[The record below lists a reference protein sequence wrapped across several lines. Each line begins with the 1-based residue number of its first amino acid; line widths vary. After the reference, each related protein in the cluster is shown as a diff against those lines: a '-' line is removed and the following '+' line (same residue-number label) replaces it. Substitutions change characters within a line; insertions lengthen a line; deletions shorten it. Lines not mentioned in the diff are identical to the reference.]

1 MKTAPQLTLDVQSPE
16 AAPYFTWDAPV
27 RNAEIRRALRE
38 GAPDER
44 LQWMARILPEA
55 RYDDIWA
62 YLSRRRDVLPS
73 WERLRPRLGRRRPR
87 WEFLIDRW
95 RRAGLV

>member
-1 MKTAPQLTLDVQSPE
+1 MDRPISLDVASPE

-27 RNAEIRRALRE
+27 RNAEIRAALRH
-38 GAPDER
+38 GSTGER
-44 LQWMARILPEA
+44 LHWMARILREA

-62 YLSRRRDVLPS
+62 YLSLRADVLPN
-73 WERLRPRLGRRRPR
+73 WEQLRPRLGRRRAM

-95 RRAGLV
+95 RRAGLI